1 MSHVTQWTR
10 YPHPKSKRLYIARA
24 TELNDK
30 NYKLGQA
37 CVTNWGI
44 NYKLGQPLLQNR
56 AAILN
61 WAKFIANW
69 GWYYKLGQSLQ
80 TGA

>member
-1 MSHVTQWTR
+1 MTKIHT
-10 YPHPKSKRLYIARA
+10 Y
-24 TELNDK
+24 
-30 NYKLGQA
+30 YKLGQA

-44 NYKLGQPLLQNR
+44 SYKLGQPLLQNR

>member
-30 NYKLGQA
+30 NTYVLQIGASLCYKLGHQ
-37 CVTNWGI
+37 
-44 NYKLGQPLLQNR
+44 LQIR
-56 AAILN
+56 ATVIT
-61 WAKFIANW
+61 K
-69 GWYYKLGQSLQ
+69 
-80 TGA
+80 